1 MRRRSFIS
9 GVGALSAASLAAP
22 EFVRSAGKDLKIRD
36 LEFWHFEGKRKPT
49 EGLFS
54 WHHVTAG
61 DIYAPPMEKVE
72 KIKQGKSVGYG
83 ALYMKIL
90 TNDDIEGVYGPIDWE
105 AARVV
110 MFQLRKGLIGMDPLA
125 GELVWDKLFRQNRHS
140 RASHYMMA
148 ISAVDNALWDL
159 RGQYFGVPVY
169 RLLGGPTRDK
179 VEVYGSCLA
188 YSVEPEAAARQAL
201 KVKKMGYKRQKWF
214 PDYGPADGPRGMT
227 LNVELVR
234 ALREVLGEDYDIMFD
249 AFSGWDLN
257 YALEWAEK
265 VEDYHPAWI
274 EEAFH
279 PEKLDSFV
287 QLSQATSIPVATG
300 EHFYNRWEV
309 MRFLKAGAI
318 QVVQSDPEW
327 CGGVSELVKMCTL
340 ASAFDARVVPHG
352 HNLHAALH
360 VVASQSPMTCPYGEY
375 LINKMDHYYHFE
387 KADLTPKDGFITLP
401 DKPGFGIEF
410 DEARIEKK
418 EKMKF

>member
-1 MRRRSFIS
+1 MKRRHFLTGLATLPAVSTVTPAFAKQS
-9 GVGALSAASLAAP
+9 GKA
-22 EFVRSAGKDLKIRD
+22 LKIRD
-36 LEFWHFEGKRKPT
+36 LEFWHLQGKRKPT
-49 EGLFS
+49 EGLFN
-54 WHHVTAG
+54 WHHVTPG
-61 DIYAPPMEKVE
+61 DIYMPPLARVEKV
-72 KIKQGKSVGYG
+72 KQGKEPSYG
-83 ALYMKIL
+83 ALYLKIL
-90 TNDDIEGVYGPIDWE
+90 TDQGVEGNYGPIDWE

-110 MFQLRKGLIGMDPLA
+110 VHQLKNGLIGMNPLA
-125 GELVWDKLFRQNRHS
+125 GERIWDVLFRQNRHS
-140 RASHYMMA
+140 RAGHYMMA

-159 RGQYFGVPVY
+159 RGQYFAVPVY

-188 YSVEPEAAARQAL
+188 YSVEPEAAAKKAL
-201 KVKKMGYKRQKWF
+201 EVKKLGYKRQKWF
-214 PDYGPADGPRGMT
+214 PDYGPADGPEGMSH
-227 LNVELVR
+227 NVELVR
-234 ALREVLGEDYDIMFD
+234 KLREVLGESYDIMFD

-287 QLSQATSIPVATG
+287 QLSRSTSIPVATG

-318 QVVQSDPEW
+318 QVVQADPEW
-327 CGGVSELVKMCTL
+327 CGGVSELVKMCAI

-375 LINKMDHYYHFE
+375 LINKMDHYYLFE
-387 KADLTPKDGFITLP
+387 KADLTPKNGFITLP

-410 DEARIEKK
+410 DESRIERM
-418 EKMKF
+418 EKIEM